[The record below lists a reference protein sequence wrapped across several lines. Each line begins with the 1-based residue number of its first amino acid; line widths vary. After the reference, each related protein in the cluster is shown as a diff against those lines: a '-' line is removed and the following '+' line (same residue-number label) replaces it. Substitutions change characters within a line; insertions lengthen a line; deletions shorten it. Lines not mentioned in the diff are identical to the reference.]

1 MTFRRDIALFDAGD
15 EGWLDP
21 CAPGFL
27 MGTNKKRGRPA
38 GQNRPDKNSVEGASA
53 TQVCRLVH
61 NFHRPNRGMICLA
74 PRSLWRRFLPNFT
87 PSTMAGCFSCA

>member
-27 MGTNKKRGRPA
+27 MGTNKKDA
-38 GQNRPDKNSVEGASA
+38 MGQVAR
-53 TQVCRLVH
+53 QL
-61 NFHRPNRGMICLA
+61 
-74 PRSLWRRFLPNFT
+74 
-87 PSTMAGCFSCA
+87 